1 MIALP
6 TMPESETPPERRAG
20 SRIWTRAAATAW
32 TLLILV
38 LCTIPGRD
46 LPDIQ
51 IVSADKI
58 GHIGIFAV
66 FGWLWMRTS
75 PPSELDRH
83 FKYVLLLGV
92 AYAVLT
98 EVYQGL
104 LPFGRVPDVWDAL
117 ANTAGLVIGAAFHR
131 YIVRS

>member
-1 MIALP
+1 
-6 TMPESETPPERRAG
+6 MPESEMPADRRTA
-20 SRIWTRAAATAW
+20 SRTWRRAAAAAW

-51 IVSADKI
+51 IVSADKV
-58 GHIGIFAV
+58 GHLGIFAV

-75 PPSELDRH
+75 PPSELHRH
-83 FKYVLLLGV
+83 FKLVLLFGV
-92 AYAVLT
+92 AYAILT

-104 LPFGRVPDVWDAL
+104 LPFGRIPDVWDAL
-117 ANTAGLVIGAAFHR
+117 ANTAGLLIGATFHR
-131 YIVRS
+131 FIGRS